1 MNLPIRPS
9 NAGQPYAARPQAA
22 ATWSSAN
29 QQAWQA
35 GMGLL
40 AVLLLSACALTRPV
54 RDTASRHLL
63 DATVPARATT
73 AAQPSLAVAKPT
85 LSAYLDRPQLVARG
99 AAGEL
104 RVLDEQLWSEP
115 LDAGI
120 ARVLA
125 TNLARLTG
133 SGAILPAS
141 GFVALDYDR
150 LLELRIERCEP
161 GPDGS
166 LVFEAA
172 WKLQPVTGPDTSF
185 RSFRTVVPTGATTAA
200 AQIAATNEAL
210 ARLAR
215 AIAAKL

>member
-1 MNLPIRPS
+1 MKPPICAAKAGLPDM
-9 NAGQPYAARPQAA
+9 ARTRA
-22 ATWSSAN
+22 ATATPV
-29 QQAWQA
+29 AWQPA
-35 GMGLL
+35 LGLI
-40 AVLLLSACALTRPV
+40 AMLLLSSCALTRPV
-54 RDTASRHLL
+54 RDTAARHLL
-63 DATVPARATT
+63 DATVPARAMT
-73 AAQPSLAVAKPT
+73 AAQPAVAVAKPALPT
-85 LSAYLDRPQLVARG
+85 YLDRPQLVARG

-125 TNLARLTG
+125 ANLARLTG

-141 GFVALDYDR
+141 GFVGLDYDR
-150 LLELRIERCEP
+150 LVELRLERCEP

-172 WKLQPVTGPDTSF
+172 WKLQPVTGPETPF
-185 RSFRTVVPTGATTAA
+185 RSFRTVVPPGATTAT
-200 AQIAATNEAL
+200 AQVAATNEAL

-215 AIAAKL
+215 TIAAGL

>member
-1 MNLPIRPS
+1 MNRPIRPPS
-9 NAGQPYAARPQAA
+9 SGLPSAVRPHRSP
-22 ATWSSAN
+22 WRP
-29 QQAWQA
+29 
-35 GMGLL
+35 GLGLL
-40 AVLLLSACALTRPV
+40 AVLLLASCALTRPV
-54 RDTASRHLL
+54 RDTAALHLL
-63 DATVPARATT
+63 EATVPARATT
-73 AAQPSLAVAKPT
+73 ASRPALAVAKPALPT
-85 LSAYLDRPQLVARG
+85 YLDRPQLVARG
-99 AAGEL
+99 TAGEL

-166 LVFEAA
+166 LVFAAA

-185 RSFRTVVPTGATTAA
+185 RSFRTVVPPGAATAA
-200 AQIAATNEAL
+200 AQVAATNEAL

-215 AIAAKL
+215 AIAARL

>member
-1 MNLPIRPS
+1 MNRPICPS
-9 NAGQPYAARPQAA
+9 TSGPPNAARPHR
-22 ATWSSAN
+22 SS
-29 QQAWQA
+29 WQPA
-35 GMGLL
+35 LGLL
-40 AVLLLSACALTRPV
+40 SLLLLSACSLTRPV
-54 RDTASRHLL
+54 RDTAARHLL

-73 AAQPSLAVAKPT
+73 AAQPALAVAKPT
-85 LSAYLDRPQLVARG
+85 LPTYLDRPQLVARG

-133 SGAILPAS
+133 SAAILPAS
-141 GFVALDYDR
+141 GFVALEYDR
-150 LLELRIERCEP
+150 LLELRLERCEP

-166 LVFEAA
+166 LVLEAS
-172 WKLQPVTGPDTSF
+172 WKLQPVTGPDTPF
-185 RSFRTVVPTGATTAA
+185 RSFRTLVPGETTTAA
-200 AQIAATNEAL
+200 AQVAATNEAL

-215 AIAAKL
+215 AIAAGL